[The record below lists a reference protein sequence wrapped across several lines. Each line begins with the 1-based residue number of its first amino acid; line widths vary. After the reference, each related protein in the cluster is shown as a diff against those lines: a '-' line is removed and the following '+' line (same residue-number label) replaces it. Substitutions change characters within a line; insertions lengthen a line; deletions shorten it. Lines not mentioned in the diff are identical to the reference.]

1 MSMHTF
7 EMHAFSSN
15 QEITTVSIKNIK
27 NLNLQSHLLVFSFQS
42 QLLTLQLIP
51 FAPFLCVLSLQSF
64 NLQTIKGINV
74 L

>member
-1 MSMHTF
+1 MIAFKKHV
-7 EMHAFSSN
+7 FSSN
-15 QEITTVSIKNIK
+15 KKITTVSIKNIK

-64 NLQTIKGINV
+64 NL
-74 L
+74 